1 MKEGK
6 YIVYFAL
13 TELSDV
19 WFNPK
24 PKTIHMYTS
33 AENALRMLFN
43 DMTVNV
49 KWNFEHIF
57 YEYLLFSTF

>member
-1 MKEGK
+1 MVSCKEEGK

-24 PKTIHMYTS
+24 PKTIQP
-33 AENALRMLFN
+33 F
-43 DMTVNV
+43 
-49 KWNFEHIF
+49 
-57 YEYLLFSTF
+57 LLKI